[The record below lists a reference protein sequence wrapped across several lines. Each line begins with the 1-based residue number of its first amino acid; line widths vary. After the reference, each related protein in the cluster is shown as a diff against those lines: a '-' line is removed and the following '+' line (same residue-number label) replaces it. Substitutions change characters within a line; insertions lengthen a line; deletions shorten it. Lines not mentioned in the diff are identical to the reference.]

1 MKRGMFA
8 NTLKTQFPVDW
19 SWREINVQEIKE
31 GVIKSLKPWKLGEEL
46 GKLQDFFSDS
56 MRLGDELGISHEGE
70 KGVRV

>member
-31 GVIKSLKPWKLGEEL
+31 GIRKPMKPWKRGEEL
-46 GKLQDFFSDS
+46 GKRHDFFSDP
-56 MRLGDELGISHEGE
+56 MRL
-70 KGVRV
+70 